1 MHRELSF
8 RKKILSG
15 EFALMSRKELYW
27 LTLLLAAIATVVLWF
42 IFAIV
47 EPPPPKHIKMLTG
60 SSSGAYYGYGQKY
73 AAELKRHGITLE
85 VIQSA
90 GSVEN
95 LAKMRNADSNYSV
108 ALIQSGIAT
117 PATADND
124 TLESLSSVAY
134 EPLWVFY
141 RPKDAKERIT
151 SLANFKSKRIAVGPE
166 GSGTRQVAL
175 RMLATVDIL
184 ASNSSYSE
192 LTGVDAISAVLEG
205 KIDAA
210 ILVASSDAAS
220 VQKALLSG
228 LRPVNFERADAYVR
242 LNPWLSKIVLPRGV
256 VRMAQDL
263 PDEDLVL
270 VAATANLV
278 VKTDLHPAISFLLM
292 DIASELHRA
301 PSMLNGLKE
310 FPSEKSLDFAQSA
323 ESKRFFKT
331 GRPFLQRYLPFWL
344 ANLIERLLVTLV
356 PVLAVLIPALQIVPK
371 LFTWFGKSGLLKLY
385 DRARLIELN
394 CEDTEQARAQAREE
408 IVQIEKTLQR
418 LPPNSD
424 LFVEVYNLRAHLD
437 LVKDHLR

>member
-1 MHRELSF
+1 
-8 RKKILSG
+8 
-15 EFALMSRKELYW
+15 
-27 LTLLLAAIATVVLWF
+27 
-42 IFAIV
+42 
-47 EPPPPKHIKMLTG
+47 
-60 SSSGAYYGYGQKY
+60 
-73 AAELKRHGITLE
+73 
-85 VIQSA
+85 
-90 GSVEN
+90 
-95 LAKMRNADSNYSV
+95 
-108 ALIQSGIAT
+108 
-117 PATADND
+117 
-124 TLESLSSVAY
+124 
-134 EPLWVFY
+134 
-141 RPKDAKERIT
+141 
-151 SLANFKSKRIAVGPE
+151 
-166 GSGTRQVAL
+166 
-175 RMLATVDIL
+175 
-184 ASNSSYSE
+184 
-192 LTGVDAISAVLEG
+192 
-205 KIDAA
+205 
-210 ILVASSDAAS
+210 
-220 VQKALLSG
+220 
-228 LRPVNFERADAYVR
+228 
-242 LNPWLSKIVLPRGV
+242 